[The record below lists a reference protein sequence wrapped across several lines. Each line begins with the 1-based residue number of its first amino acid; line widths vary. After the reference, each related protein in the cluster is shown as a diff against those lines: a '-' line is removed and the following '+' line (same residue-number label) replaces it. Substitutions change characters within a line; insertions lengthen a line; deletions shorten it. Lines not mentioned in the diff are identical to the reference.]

1 MMWFVPRIRVSVM
14 FRRVRRTSVHLILR
28 VSLG

>member
-1 MMWFVPRIRVSVM
+1 MVWFLPRIRVCVM
-14 FRRVRRTSVHLILR
+14 FRRVRGTSLHLVLR

>member
-1 MMWFVPRIRVSVM
+1 MWFVPRIRVCVL
-14 FRRVRRTSVHLILR
+14 FRRVRGTSWHLVLR

>member
-1 MMWFVPRIRVSVM
+1 MWFVPRIRVSVM
-14 FRRVRRTSVHLILR
+14 FRRVRRTSMHLVFR

>member
-1 MMWFVPRIRVSVM
+1 MMWLVPRIRVSVM